1 MLCPY
6 VFYDGNCEAA
16 FKFYEKVLGA
26 KIEMLLRNE
35 EAPPE
40 MPSPPERKKMIMHGR
55 VSIDGQILMG
65 SDAPP
70 DHFHKPQGFS
80 VSLTVNDPAEAE
92 RKFKA
97 LLEGGSV
104 MMPFGKTFFSRGF
117 GMGTDQFGIPWM
129 IYCPPEGH

>member
-70 DHFHKPQGFS
+70 DHFNKPQGFS
-80 VSLTVNDPAEAE
+80 VSLTVSDPAAAE

-104 MMPFGKTFFSRGF
+104 NMAFGKTFFSRGF

-129 IYCPPEGH
+129 VYCPPEGH

>member
-70 DHFHKPQGFS
+70 DHFNKPQGFS
-80 VSLTVNDPAEAE
+80 VSLTVSDPTAAE

-104 MMPFGKTFFSRGF
+104 NMPFGKTFFSRGF

-129 IYCPPEGH
+129 VYCPPEGH

>member
-70 DHFHKPQGFS
+70 DHFNKPQGFS
-80 VSLTVNDPAEAE
+80 VSLTVSDPAAAE

-104 MMPFGKTFFSRGF
+104 NMPFGKTFFSRGF

-129 IYCPPEGH
+129 VYCPPEGH

>member
-16 FKFYEKVLGA
+16 FKFYEKALGA

-40 MPSPPERKKMIMHGR
+40 MPSPPERKKKIMHGR
-55 VSIDGQILMG
+55 VSIGGQTLMG

-80 VSLTVNDPAEAE
+80 VSLTVSDPAAAE

-104 MMPFGKTFFSRGF
+104 NMPFGKTFFSRGF

-129 IYCPPEGH
+129 VYCPPEGH